1 MFINEIL
8 IKDYYDLS
16 SSDTITYA
24 LDKMSELHTIQLP
37 VVDEKDFLGIIT
49 ENHLLAAHD
58 HEQTV
63 GSLMMSLRF
72 LYLHADQH
80 IYEALQY
87 ISAYQLEVLPILD
100 TDNYYLGIIT
110 LNDLIIE
117 LNTTLGN
124 NSPGAIIILEL
135 ERKDISFAQIAHI
148 IESENIKV
156 LNMSANDIPDSTKTL
171 LTIKVN
177 KQNIAS
183 LIASLWRYNY
193 IVKATFDDV
202 KQDSEIQERYDIL
215 MNYLNI

>member
-8 IKDYYDLS
+8 VKGHYDLK

-24 LDKMSELHTIQLP
+24 LDKMSELHTAQLP

-49 ENHLLAAHD
+49 ENHLLSAH
-58 HEQTV
+58 EPEKTV
-63 GSLMMSLRF
+63 GSLMISLQF
-72 LYLHADQH
+72 LYLKAEQH

-87 ISAYQLEVLPILD
+87 ISAYQLEILPIVD
-100 TDNYYLGIIT
+100 KNNYYLGIIT
-110 LNDLIIE
+110 LNDLVNQ
-117 LNTTLGN
+117 LNITLGN
-124 NSPGAIIILEL
+124 NVSGAIIILEL
-135 ERKDISFAQIAHI
+135 EQKDISFAQIAHI
-148 IESENIKV
+148 IESEDIKI